1 MAKPKIRSNK
11 QRVLVMSNV
20 DEEIYA
26 YVTDTPPKSFLL
38 FAGAG
43 SGKTR
48 TLVNVLQKIKNNHKE
63 KLLKK
68 NQKVAVITFTNA
80 ACEEIKHRLQ
90 YDSTFHVSTIHSFA
104 WELIKPFT
112 KDIKI
117 FLQEKLKNDISNLKS
132 KLSKTIKETSKE
144 NYKIDINKKED
155 RLNSLDEINYFIYSP
170 IEILIGKGT
179 LNHSEVI
186 EIFTKFLS
194 EFKLM
199 KNILTTEFPI
209 LFIDECQDTQRELLK
224 SLIQTQQN
232 NKETF
237 CLGLFG
243 DSMQQIYSS
252 GYSELINNLPE
263 DWKKPCK
270 INNYRCPSRIVNLIN
285 KINKTYNSNNYI
297 EQIAQKNQTGIVRV
311 FILNKNIEDKLSQEQ
326 IIREKMSLICQD
338 LEWKDIKN
346 VKTLVLEHAMAA
358 NRSGFG
364 NFFLPLSQ
372 DSIIR
377 DNLLQNSGIN
387 IPFLLEQFLPLINS
401 IKKNNNF
408 EVMRILE
415 KYSPLMNNEITSNN
429 FKDLKRNIKDL
440 NVNED
445 ISIETLLSDINRKRL
460 LEIPDDIKNGL
471 NYDSKDND
479 YKDKDSLWNK
489 ALKASL
495 KELMQYN
502 LYIKGKLGFDTHQ
515 GVKGLEFNRVMA
527 ILDDEESNGFLFK
540 YNKLLGTESLSDTD
554 IKNIESGKD
563 NVISRTARLFY
574 VICSRAE
581 ESLAIVVYSNK
592 PSELKNNLIYSEFF
606 SKDEIEIFS

>member
-1 MAKPKIRSNK
+1 MAKPKIKPNK
-11 QRVLVMSNV
+11 QRGLVMSNV
-20 DEEIYA
+20 DEEIYT
-26 YVTDTPPKSFLL
+26 YVTNTPPKSFLL

-48 TLVNVLQKIKNNHKE
+48 TLVNILQKIKNVHKE
-63 KLLKK
+63 KLLKN

-117 FLQEKLKNDISNLKS
+117 FLQEKLKNDISDLKL
-132 KLSKTIKETSKE
+132 KLSKAIKETSKE
-144 NYKIDINKKED
+144 NYKIDINKKEN

-252 GYSELINNLPE
+252 GYSELTNNLPE

-297 EQIAQKNQTGIVRV
+297 EQIAQKNKTGIVRV
-311 FILNKNIEDKLSQEQ
+311 FILNKNIENKLFQEQ
-326 IIREKMSLICQD
+326 IIREQMSVICQD

-401 IKKNNNF
+401 IKNNNNF
-408 EVMRILE
+408 ETMRILE
-415 KYSPLMNNEITSNN
+415 KYSPLMNNEIISNN

-471 NYDSKDND
+471 NYDSKDNN
-479 YKDKDSLWNK
+479 YKEKDSLWNK

-527 ILDDEESNGFLFK
+527 ILDDEESNGFLFR

-554 IKNIESGKD
+554 RKNIESGKD
-563 NVISRTARLFY
+563 NVLSRTARLFY

-606 SKDEIEIFS
+606 SEDEIEIFN

>member
-1 MAKPKIRSNK
+1 MAKPKIKPNK
-11 QRVLVMSNV
+11 QRGLVMSNV
-20 DEEIYA
+20 DEEIYT
-26 YVTDTPPKSFLL
+26 YVTNTPPKSFLL

-48 TLVNVLQKIKNNHKE
+48 TLVNILQKIKNVHKE
-63 KLLKK
+63 KLLKN

-117 FLQEKLKNDISNLKS
+117 FLQEKLKNDISDLKL
-132 KLSKTIKETSKE
+132 KLSKAIKETSKE
-144 NYKIDINKKED
+144 NYKIDINKKEN
-155 RLNSLDEINYFIYSP
+155 RLNSLDEINYFIYSQ

-252 GYSELINNLPE
+252 GYSELTNNLPE

-311 FILNKNIEDKLSQEQ
+311 FILNKNIENKLFQEQ
-326 IIREKMSLICQD
+326 IIREQMSVICQD

-401 IKKNNNF
+401 IKNNNNF
-408 EVMRILE
+408 ETMRILE
-415 KYSPLMNNEITSNN
+415 KYSPLMNNEIISNN

-471 NYDSKDND
+471 NYDSKDNN
-479 YKDKDSLWNK
+479 YKEKDSLWNK

-554 IKNIESGKD
+554 RKNIESGKD
-563 NVISRTARLFY
+563 NVLSRTARLFY

-606 SKDEIEIFS
+606 SEDEIEIFN

>member
-1 MAKPKIRSNK
+1 MAKPKIKPNK
-11 QRVLVMSNV
+11 QRGLVMSNV
-20 DEEIYA
+20 DEEIYT
-26 YVTDTPPKSFLL
+26 YVTNTPPKSFLL

-48 TLVNVLQKIKNNHKE
+48 TLVNILQKIKNVHKE
-63 KLLKK
+63 KLLKN

-90 YDSTFHVSTIHSFA
+90 YDSIFYVSTIHSFA

-117 FLQEKLKNDISNLKS
+117 FLQEKLKNDILDLKL
-132 KLSKTIKETSKE
+132 KLSKAIKETSKE
-144 NYKIDINKKED
+144 NYKIDINKKEN

-252 GYSELINNLPE
+252 GYSELTNNLPE

-297 EQIAQKNQTGIVRV
+297 EQIAQKNKTGIVRV
-311 FILNKNIEDKLSQEQ
+311 FILNKNIENKLFQEQ
-326 IIREKMSLICQD
+326 IIREKMSVICQD

-358 NRSGFG
+358 NRSGFE

-401 IKKNNNF
+401 IKNNNNF
-408 EVMRILE
+408 ETMRILE
-415 KYSPLMNNEITSNN
+415 KYSPLMNNEIISNN

-554 IKNIESGKD
+554 RKNIESGKD
-563 NVISRTARLFY
+563 NVLSRTARLFY

-581 ESLAIVVYSNK
+581 ESLAIVVYSNN
-592 PSELKNNLIYSEFF
+592 PSTLKI
-606 SKDEIEIFS
+606 I

>member
-117 FLQEKLKNDISNLKS
+117 FLQEELKNDISNLKS

-311 FILNKNIEDKLSQEQ
+311 FILNKNLENKLSQEQ

-527 ILDDEESNGFLFK
+527 ILDDEESNGFLFR

-554 IKNIESGKD
+554 RKNIESGKD
-563 NVISRTARLFY
+563 NVLSRTARLFY

-592 PSELKNNLIYSEFF
+592 PSELKNNLIDSEFF

>member
-1 MAKPKIRSNK
+1 MAKPKIKPNK
-11 QRVLVMSNV
+11 QRGLVMSNV
-20 DEEIYA
+20 DEEIYT
-26 YVTDTPPKSFLL
+26 YVTNTPPKSFLL

-48 TLVNVLQKIKNNHKE
+48 TLVNILQKIKNVHKE
-63 KLLKK
+63 KLLKN

-90 YDSTFHVSTIHSFA
+90 YDSIFYVSTIHSFA

-117 FLQEKLKNDISNLKS
+117 FLQEKLKNDILDLKL
-132 KLSKTIKETSKE
+132 KLSKAIKETSKE
-144 NYKIDINKKED
+144 NYKIDINKKEN

-252 GYSELINNLPE
+252 GYSELTNNLPE

-297 EQIAQKNQTGIVRV
+297 EQIAQKNKTGIVRV
-311 FILNKNIEDKLSQEQ
+311 FILNKNIENKLFQEQ
-326 IIREKMSLICQD
+326 IIREKMSVICQD

-358 NRSGFG
+358 NRSGFE

-401 IKKNNNF
+401 IKNNNNF
-408 EVMRILE
+408 ETMRTLE
-415 KYSPLMNNEITSNN
+415 KYSPLMNNEIISNN

-554 IKNIESGKD
+554 RKNIESGKD
-563 NVISRTARLFY
+563 NVLSRTARLFY

-581 ESLAIVVYSNK
+581 ESLAIVVYSNN
-592 PSELKNNLIYSEFF
+592 PSTLKNNLISSEFF
-606 SKDEIEIFS
+606 LEDEIEIFS

>member
-311 FILNKNIEDKLSQEQ
+311 FILNKNLENKLSQEQ

-515 GVKGLEFNRVMA
+515 GVKGLEFNRVMT
-527 ILDDEESNGFLFK
+527 ILDDEESNGFLFR

-554 IKNIESGKD
+554 RKNIESGKD
-563 NVISRTARLFY
+563 NVLSRTARLFY

-592 PSELKNNLIYSEFF
+592 PSELKNNLIDSEFF

>member
-1 MAKPKIRSNK
+1 MAKPKIKPNK
-11 QRVLVMSNV
+11 QRGLVMSNV
-20 DEEIYA
+20 DEEIYT
-26 YVTDTPPKSFLL
+26 YVTNTPPKSFLL

-48 TLVNVLQKIKNNHKE
+48 TLVNILQKIKNDHKE
-63 KLLKK
+63 KLLKN

-90 YDSTFHVSTIHSFA
+90 YDSIFYVSTIHSFA

-117 FLQEKLKNDISNLKS
+117 FLQEKLKNDILDLKL
-132 KLSKTIKETSKE
+132 KLSKAIKETSKE
-144 NYKIDINKKED
+144 NYKIDINKKEN

-252 GYSELINNLPE
+252 GYSELTNNLPE

-297 EQIAQKNQTGIVRV
+297 EQIAQKNKTGIVRV
-311 FILNKNIEDKLSQEQ
+311 FILNKNIENKLFQEQ
-326 IIREKMSLICQD
+326 IIREKMSVICQD

-358 NRSGFG
+358 NRSGFE

-401 IKKNNNF
+401 IKNNNNF
-408 EVMRILE
+408 ETMRILE
-415 KYSPLMNNEITSNN
+415 KYSPLMNNEIISNN

-554 IKNIESGKD
+554 RKNIESGKD
-563 NVISRTARLFY
+563 NVLSRTARLFY

-581 ESLAIVVYSNK
+581 ESLAIVVYSNN
-592 PSELKNNLIYSEFF
+592 PSTLKNNLISSEFF
-606 SKDEIEIFS
+606 LEDEIEIFS

>member
-1 MAKPKIRSNK
+1 MAKPKIKPNK
-11 QRVLVMSNV
+11 QRGLVMSNV
-20 DEEIYA
+20 DEEIYT
-26 YVTDTPPKSFLL
+26 YVTNTPPKSFLL

-48 TLVNVLQKIKNNHKE
+48 TLVNILQKIKNVHKE
-63 KLLKK
+63 KLLKN

-117 FLQEKLKNDISNLKS
+117 FLQEKLKNDISDLKL
-132 KLSKTIKETSKE
+132 KLSKAIKETSKE
-144 NYKIDINKKED
+144 NYKIDINKKEN

-252 GYSELINNLPE
+252 GYSELTNNLPE

-311 FILNKNIEDKLSQEQ
+311 FILNKNIENKLFQEQ
-326 IIREKMSLICQD
+326 IIREQMSVICQD

-401 IKKNNNF
+401 IKNNNNF
-408 EVMRILE
+408 ETMRILE
-415 KYSPLMNNEITSNN
+415 KYSPLMNNEIISNN

-445 ISIETLLSDINRKRL
+445 ISIATLLSAINRKRL

-471 NYDSKDND
+471 NYDSKDNN
-479 YKDKDSLWNK
+479 YKEKDSLWNK

-554 IKNIESGKD
+554 RKNIESGKD
-563 NVISRTARLFY
+563 NVLSRTARLFY

-606 SKDEIEIFS
+606 SEDEIEIFN

>member
-132 KLSKTIKETSKE
+132 KLSKAIKEASKE

-155 RLNSLDEINYFIYSP
+155 RLNSLDKINYFIYSP

-326 IIREKMSLICQD
+326 IIREKMSVTCQD

-387 IPFLLEQFLPLINS
+387 IPFLLEQFLTLINS
-401 IKKNNNF
+401 IKNNNNF
-408 EVMRILE
+408 ETMRILE
-415 KYSPLMNNEITSNN
+415 KYSPLMNNEIISNN

-479 YKDKDSLWNK
+479 SKDNDFLWNK

-554 IKNIESGKD
+554 RKNIESGKD
-563 NVISRTARLFY
+563 NVLSRTARLFY

-606 SKDEIEIFS
+606 SEDEIEIFN

>member
-311 FILNKNIEDKLSQEQ
+311 FILNKNLENKLSQEQ

-527 ILDDEESNGFLFK
+527 ILDDEESNGFLFR

-554 IKNIESGKD
+554 RKNIESGKD
-563 NVISRTARLFY
+563 NVLSRTARLFY

-592 PSELKNNLIYSEFF
+592 PSELKNNLIDSEFF

>member
-90 YDSTFHVSTIHSFA
+90 YDSTFYISTIHSFA

-132 KLSKTIKETSKE
+132 KLSKAIKEASKE

-155 RLNSLDEINYFIYSP
+155 RLNSLDKINYFIYSP

-326 IIREKMSLICQD
+326 IIREKMSVTCQD

-377 DNLLQNSGIN
+377 DNLLQNTGIN
-387 IPFLLEQFLPLINS
+387 IQFLLEQVLPLVNS
-401 IKKNNNF
+401 IKNNNNF
-408 EVMRILE
+408 ETMRILE
-415 KYSPLMNNEITSNN
+415 KYSPLMNNEIISNN

-440 NVNED
+440 NINED
-445 ISIETLLSDINRKRL
+445 LSIEMLLSDINLKRL

-479 YKDKDSLWNK
+479 SKDNDFLWNK

-515 GVKGLEFNRVMA
+515 SVKGLEFNRVMA

>member
-117 FLQEKLKNDISNLKS
+117 FLQEKLKNDISDLKL
-132 KLSKTIKETSKE
+132 KLSKAIKETSKE
-144 NYKIDINKKED
+144 NYKIDINKKEN

-252 GYSELINNLPE
+252 GYSELTNNLPE

-311 FILNKNIEDKLSQEQ
+311 FILNKNIENKLFQEQ
-326 IIREKMSLICQD
+326 IIREQMSVICQD

-401 IKKNNNF
+401 IKNNNNF
-408 EVMRILE
+408 ETMRILE
-415 KYSPLMNNEITSNN
+415 KYSPLMNNEIISNN

-471 NYDSKDND
+471 NYDSKDNN
-479 YKDKDSLWNK
+479 YKEKDSLWNK

-554 IKNIESGKD
+554 RKNIESGKD
-563 NVISRTARLFY
+563 NVLSRTARLFY

-606 SKDEIEIFS
+606 SEDEIEIFN

>member
-1 MAKPKIRSNK
+1 
-11 QRVLVMSNV
+11 
-20 DEEIYA
+20 
-26 YVTDTPPKSFLL
+26 
-38 FAGAG
+38 
-43 SGKTR
+43 
-48 TLVNVLQKIKNNHKE
+48 
-63 KLLKK
+63 
-68 NQKVAVITFTNA
+68 
-80 ACEEIKHRLQ
+80 
-90 YDSTFHVSTIHSFA
+90 
-104 WELIKPFT
+104 
-112 KDIKI
+112 
-117 FLQEKLKNDISNLKS
+117 
-132 KLSKTIKETSKE
+132 
-144 NYKIDINKKED
+144 
-155 RLNSLDEINYFIYSP
+155 
-170 IEILIGKGT
+170 
-179 LNHSEVI
+179 
-186 EIFTKFLS
+186 
-194 EFKLM
+194 
-199 KNILTTEFPI
+199 
-209 LFIDECQDTQRELLK
+209 
-224 SLIQTQQN
+224 
-232 NKETF
+232 
-237 CLGLFG
+237 
-243 DSMQQIYSS
+243 MQQIYSS

-311 FILNKNIEDKLSQEQ
+311 FILNKNLENKLSQEQ

-401 IKKNNNF
+401 IKNNNNF
-408 EVMRILE
+408 ETMRILE
-415 KYSPLMNNEITSNN
+415 KYSPLMNNEIISNN

-445 ISIETLLSDINRKRL
+445 ISIETLLSDINCKRL

-479 YKDKDSLWNK
+479 YKEKDSLWNK

-527 ILDDEESNGFLFK
+527 ILDDEESNGFLFR

-554 IKNIESGKD
+554 RKNIESGKD
-563 NVISRTARLFY
+563 NVLSRTARLFY

-606 SKDEIEIFS
+606 SEDEIEIFN

>member
-117 FLQEKLKNDISNLKS
+117 FLQEKLKNDISDLKL
-132 KLSKTIKETSKE
+132 KLSKAIKETSKE
-144 NYKIDINKKED
+144 NYKIDINKKEN

-243 DSMQQIYSS
+243 DSMQQIYSG

-311 FILNKNIEDKLSQEQ
+311 FILNKNIENKLFQEQ
-326 IIREKMSLICQD
+326 IIREQMSVICQD

-401 IKKNNNF
+401 IKNNNNF
-408 EVMRILE
+408 ETMRILE
-415 KYSPLMNNEITSNN
+415 KYSPLMNNEIISNN

-471 NYDSKDND
+471 NYDSKDNN
-479 YKDKDSLWNK
+479 YKEKDSLWNK

-554 IKNIESGKD
+554 RKNIESGKD
-563 NVISRTARLFY
+563 NVLSRTARLFY

-606 SKDEIEIFS
+606 SEDEIEIFN

>member
-112 KDIKI
+112 KDIKN
-117 FLQEKLKNDISNLKS
+117 FLQEKLNDDISILKT
-132 KLSKTIKETSKE
+132 KLSKARTDKAIENYNRDIIKKE
-144 NYKIDINKKED
+144 N
-155 RLNSLDEINYFIYSP
+155 RLNSLDEINSFIYSP
-170 IEILIGKGT
+170 IEILIGKGS
-179 LNHSEVI
+179 LNHSEII
-186 EIFTKFLS
+186 EIFTRLLS

-209 LFIDECQDTQRELLK
+209 LFIDECQDTQKELLK

-263 DWKKPCK
+263 DWK
-270 INNYRCPSRIVNLIN
+270 N
-285 KINKTYNSNNYI
+285 
-297 EQIAQKNQTGIVRV
+297 
-311 FILNKNIEDKLSQEQ
+311 
-326 IIREKMSLICQD
+326 
-338 LEWKDIKN
+338 
-346 VKTLVLEHAMAA
+346 HA
-358 NRSGFG
+358 R
-364 NFFLPLSQ
+364 
-372 DSIIR
+372 
-377 DNLLQNSGIN
+377 
-387 IPFLLEQFLPLINS
+387 
-401 IKKNNNF
+401 
-408 EVMRILE
+408 
-415 KYSPLMNNEITSNN
+415 
-429 FKDLKRNIKDL
+429 
-440 NVNED
+440 
-445 ISIETLLSDINRKRL
+445 
-460 LEIPDDIKNGL
+460 
-471 NYDSKDND
+471 
-479 YKDKDSLWNK
+479 
-489 ALKASL
+489 
-495 KELMQYN
+495 
-502 LYIKGKLGFDTHQ
+502 
-515 GVKGLEFNRVMA
+515 
-527 ILDDEESNGFLFK
+527 
-540 YNKLLGTESLSDTD
+540 
-554 IKNIESGKD
+554 
-563 NVISRTARLFY
+563 
-574 VICSRAE
+574 
-581 ESLAIVVYSNK
+581 
-592 PSELKNNLIYSEFF
+592 
-606 SKDEIEIFS
+606 